1 MDKLYPVI
9 IALVISI
16 LMSGWIH
23 PIIVRIAKL
32 KNIVDNPD
40 ARKLQREPV
49 PVLGGMAVFFGIVF
63 GLGSMVPFVDAAKL
77 LVLITAAMAMLYT
90 GTMDDIL
97 NLSPMMRVMI
107 EVLVMLIL
115 ILIGGYYI
123 DDFHGLWGIETIPY
137 GLAVPLTLFAAIG
150 IINAINLIDGVNG
163 LSSGFCII
171 ACIMFGTTFYLSGDI
186 TMTIMAAVSAGAL
199 IPFFFHNVFGKTS
212 KMFIGDGGTLVM
224 GVLMSV
230 FVFEML
236 HHNSQ
241 CAQFVGPK
249 IGLVPFTLAVLSVP
263 VFDTLRVMLTRLAHH
278 TSPFRPD
285 KTHLHHMFI
294 ELGYSHSST
303 TFAILTLN
311 TIVVFIWWILAAAGA
326 SIDLQFYAVVGLSL
340 LITVGLY
347 QFTAHQMPRN
357 TRFVRTLRLIGQ
369 RLSIDDSKFFLAI
382 QKMIDK
388 I

>member
-123 DDFHGLWGIETIPY
+123 DDFHGL
-137 GLAVPLTLFAAIG
+137 
-150 IINAINLIDGVNG
+150 
-163 LSSGFCII
+163 
-171 ACIMFGTTFYLSGDI
+171 
-186 TMTIMAAVSAGAL
+186 
-199 IPFFFHNVFGKTS
+199 
-212 KMFIGDGGTLVM
+212 
-224 GVLMSV
+224 
-230 FVFEML
+230 
-236 HHNSQ
+236 
-241 CAQFVGPK
+241 
-249 IGLVPFTLAVLSVP
+249 
-263 VFDTLRVMLTRLAHH
+263 
-278 TSPFRPD
+278 
-285 KTHLHHMFI
+285 
-294 ELGYSHSST
+294 
-303 TFAILTLN
+303 
-311 TIVVFIWWILAAAGA
+311 
-326 SIDLQFYAVVGLSL
+326 
-340 LITVGLY
+340 
-347 QFTAHQMPRN
+347 
-357 TRFVRTLRLIGQ
+357 
-369 RLSIDDSKFFLAI
+369 
-382 QKMIDK
+382 
-388 I
+388 

>member
-9 IALVISI
+9 IAFVISI

-23 PIIVRIAKL
+23 PIIVRSAKL

-137 GLAVPLTLFAAIG
+137 GVAVPLTLFAAIG

-186 TMTIMAAVSAGAL
+186 TMTIMAAVSAGAPPSVSDATGFSFCMQPPSARTAA
-199 IPFFFHNVFGKTS
+199 IPMSANTVLFFIHVSPSLYCFYCFTSCFH
-212 KMFIGDGGTLVM
+212 
-224 GVLMSV
+224 
-230 FVFEML
+230 
-236 HHNSQ
+236 
-241 CAQFVGPK
+241 
-249 IGLVPFTLAVLSVP
+249 
-263 VFDTLRVMLTRLAHH
+263 R
-278 TSPFRPD
+278 
-285 KTHLHHMFI
+285 
-294 ELGYSHSST
+294 
-303 TFAILTLN
+303 
-311 TIVVFIWWILAAAGA
+311 
-326 SIDLQFYAVVGLSL
+326 
-340 LITVGLY
+340 
-347 QFTAHQMPRN
+347 
-357 TRFVRTLRLIGQ
+357 
-369 RLSIDDSKFFLAI
+369 
-382 QKMIDK
+382 
-388 I
+388 

>member
-9 IALVISI
+9 IAFVISI

-123 DDFHGLWGIETIPY
+123 DDFHGL
-137 GLAVPLTLFAAIG
+137 
-150 IINAINLIDGVNG
+150 
-163 LSSGFCII
+163 
-171 ACIMFGTTFYLSGDI
+171 
-186 TMTIMAAVSAGAL
+186 
-199 IPFFFHNVFGKTS
+199 
-212 KMFIGDGGTLVM
+212 
-224 GVLMSV
+224 
-230 FVFEML
+230 
-236 HHNSQ
+236 
-241 CAQFVGPK
+241 
-249 IGLVPFTLAVLSVP
+249 
-263 VFDTLRVMLTRLAHH
+263 
-278 TSPFRPD
+278 
-285 KTHLHHMFI
+285 
-294 ELGYSHSST
+294 
-303 TFAILTLN
+303 
-311 TIVVFIWWILAAAGA
+311 
-326 SIDLQFYAVVGLSL
+326 
-340 LITVGLY
+340 
-347 QFTAHQMPRN
+347 
-357 TRFVRTLRLIGQ
+357 
-369 RLSIDDSKFFLAI
+369 
-382 QKMIDK
+382 
-388 I
+388 